1 MGTSRQLRDWLSWLI
16 RVRVLAVTFLL
27 GIELVIREFVPAQIP
42 IKYFLWLILLWY
54 ALSVFYAIVR
64 GLGLD
69 PVLQAYVQIIVDLA
83 MVTGVVYVTGS
94 LDSYF
99 LLLYPLVLVVAGA
112 LLSRVG
118 SFLLA
123 CLAFLLLAGTVEAA
137 YFKLIPPL
145 YSLPVGIWPL
155 QVFLGI
161 NLAALLSVWYLSSYL
176 AESLRRTG
184 VALEDTAGE
193 LKELQALNEW
203 IIQSMRGGL
212 LTTDLEGRIL
222 LVNPSGA
229 EILEA
234 DFRSL
239 HGAHLQEK
247 FPELTA
253 LLESQAAGERT
264 ERWETVLHV
273 GGREKIL
280 GVSVSRLQTRKNALG
295 GYVFSFQ
302 DLTELKR
309 LEQEVVQKERM
320 ASLGRMAAALA
331 HEIRNPMGAIA
342 GSVRQ
347 LVRYVEVGEDEKKLV
362 DIVSRE
368 SERLNRL
375 VNDIL
380 QYSKARGV
388 RRERVNLVALLEET
402 LLLVERH
409 PQFNGKIRV
418 EKNLP
423 RDGIQAAVDPGQV
436 KQVFWNL
443 CDNALRAM
451 PEGGTLRLQMQQE
464 GGVVCI
470 RVSDT
475 GIGLKPEL
483 REKIF
488 DPFESGFAGGT
499 GLGLALVN
507 QIVRAHGGRVWAESG
522 ASGGA
527 EFVVELP
534 LS

>member
-1 MGTSRQLRDWLSWLI
+1 
-16 RVRVLAVTFLL
+16 
-27 GIELVIREFVPAQIP
+27 
-42 IKYFLWLILLWY
+42 
-54 ALSVFYAIVR
+54 
-64 GLGLD
+64 
-69 PVLQAYVQIIVDLA
+69 
-83 MVTGVVYVTGS
+83 
-94 LDSYF
+94 
-99 LLLYPLVLVVAGA
+99 
-112 LLSRVG
+112 
-118 SFLLA
+118 
-123 CLAFLLLAGTVEAA
+123 
-137 YFKLIPPL
+137 
-145 YSLPVGIWPL
+145 
-155 QVFLGI
+155 
-161 NLAALLSVWYLSSYL
+161 
-176 AESLRRTG
+176 
-184 VALEDTAGE
+184 
-193 LKELQALNEW
+193 
-203 IIQSMRGGL
+203 
-212 LTTDLEGRIL
+212 
-222 LVNPSGA
+222 
-229 EILEA
+229 
-234 DFRSL
+234 
-239 HGAHLQEK
+239 
-247 FPELTA
+247 
-253 LLESQAAGERT
+253 
-264 ERWETVLHV
+264 
-273 GGREKIL
+273 
-280 GVSVSRLQTRKNALG
+280 
-295 GYVFSFQ
+295 
-302 DLTELKR
+302 
-309 LEQEVVQKERM
+309 
-320 ASLGRMAAALA
+320 MAAALA

-347 LVRYVEVGEDEKKLV
+347 LVRYAEVGEDEKKLV

>member
-1 MGTSRQLRDWLSWLI
+1 MI
-16 RVRVLAVTFLL
+16 
-27 GIELVIREFVPAQIP
+27 
-42 IKYFLWLILLWY
+42 
-54 ALSVFYAIVR
+54 
-64 GLGLD
+64 
-69 PVLQAYVQIIVDLA
+69 
-83 MVTGVVYVTGS
+83 
-94 LDSYF
+94 
-99 LLLYPLVLVVAGA
+99 VVAGA

-123 CLAFLLLAGTVEAA
+123 CLAFLLLAGTAEAA
-137 YFKLIPPL
+137 YFKLIPSL
-145 YSLPVGIWPL
+145 YPPPVGVWPL

-184 VALEDTAGE
+184 VALEVAAGE
-193 LKELQALNEW
+193 LKELQVLNEW

-234 DFRSL
+234 DFPSL
-239 HGAHLQEK
+239 RGAHLQEN
-247 FPELTA
+247 FPELAA
-253 LLESQAAGERT
+253 LLESQAAGKRT
-264 ERWETVLHV
+264 ERGEPILHV

-280 GVSVSRLQTRKNALG
+280 GISVSRLQTRKNALG

-309 LEQEVVQKERM
+309 LEREVAQKERM

-347 LVRYVEVGEDEKKLV
+347 LARYAEVGEDEKKLV

-388 RRERVNLVALLEET
+388 RRQRVNLVALLEET

-423 RDGIQAAVDPGQV
+423 RDGIQVAVDPGQV

-451 PEGGTLRLQMQQE
+451 PEGGTLHLQMQQE

-483 REKIF
+483 REKVF

>member
-1 MGTSRQLRDWLSWLI
+1 D
-16 RVRVLAVTFLL
+16 A
-27 GIELVIREFVPAQIP
+27 
-42 IKYFLWLILLWY
+42 
-54 ALSVFYAIVR
+54 
-64 GLGLD
+64 
-69 PVLQAYVQIIVDLA
+69 
-83 MVTGVVYVTGS
+83 
-94 LDSYF
+94 
-99 LLLYPLVLVVAGA
+99 
-112 LLSRVG
+112 
-118 SFLLA
+118 
-123 CLAFLLLAGTVEAA
+123 
-137 YFKLIPPL
+137 
-145 YSLPVGIWPL
+145 
-155 QVFLGI
+155 
-161 NLAALLSVWYLSSYL
+161 
-176 AESLRRTG
+176 
-184 VALEDTAGE
+184 AGE
-193 LKELQALNEW
+193 VKELQALNEW

-212 LTTDLEGRIL
+212 LTTNLEGRIL

-234 DFRSL
+234 DFPSL
-239 HGAHLQEK
+239 HGAHIQEK
-247 FPELTA
+247 FPELAA
-253 LLESQAAGERT
+253 LLESQATGERT
-264 ERWETVLHV
+264 ERWETILHV

-280 GVSVSRLQTRKNALG
+280 GISVSRLQTRKNTLG

-302 DLTELKR
+302 DLTKLKR
-309 LEQEVVQKERM
+309 LEREVAQKERM

-347 LVRYVEVGEDEKKLV
+347 LARYAEVGEDEKKLV

-380 QYSKARGV
+380 QYSKVREV
-388 RRERVNLVALLEET
+388 RRQPVNLVALLEET

-423 RDGIQAAVDPGQV
+423 RDGIQVAVDPGQV

-451 PEGGTLRLQMQQE
+451 PEGGTLHLQMQQE

-488 DPFESGFAGGT
+488 DPFESGFVGGT
-499 GLGLALVN
+499 GLGLALVD